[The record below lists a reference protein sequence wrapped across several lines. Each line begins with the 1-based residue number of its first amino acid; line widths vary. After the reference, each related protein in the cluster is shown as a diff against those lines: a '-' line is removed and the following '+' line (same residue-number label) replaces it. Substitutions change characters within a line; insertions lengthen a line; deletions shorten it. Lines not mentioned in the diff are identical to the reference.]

1 MNHGI
6 GKLWTRQKKTDMVL
20 PSWQETFVTEVFSWA
35 NFIMKI
41 QYEPLVKL
49 PDTMKNLCS
58 IQYFIQLLF
67 TLFIFLTHLYAVPL
81 TQTFIDQKWLES
93 KPEPWAKQ
101 LTIPAQCVYEFAVS
115 FRLGCAFIS
124 SYKVRQYGTLAP
136 LKINCNVHF

>member
-1 MNHGI
+1 M
-6 GKLWTRQKKTDMVL
+6 
-20 PSWQETFVTEVFSWA
+20 TEVFSWA

-93 KPEPWAKQ
+93 KPEPWAK
-101 LTIPAQCVYEFAVS
+101 
-115 FRLGCAFIS
+115 
-124 SYKVRQYGTLAP
+124 
-136 LKINCNVHF
+136 

>member
-6 GKLWTRQKKTDMVL
+6 GKLWTRQKITDMVL

-49 PDTMKNLCS
+49 PDTKKNLCS

-101 LTIPAQCVYEFAVS
+101 LIIPAQYTQ
-115 FRLGCAFIS
+115 FRLQGIRIYGIS
-124 SYKVRQYGTLAP
+124 GYMD
-136 LKINCNVHF
+136 HFWLVPNRMDFHTI